1 MADKE
6 HKMGPKIGELIY
18 DTNDLGL
25 AAYLK
30 VAGVELKVMVRT
42 GKKITF
48 SFKDNPERKSFVD
61 DYFTGKAKVNPL
73 AYKNTIKDLK
83 SYTFN
88 N

>member
-1 MADKE
+1 MVDKE
-6 HKMGPKIGELIY
+6 HKIGPKIGELIY

-48 SFKDNPERKSFVD
+48 SFKDNPERKGLVD
-61 DYFTGKAKVNPL
+61 DYFTGRGKVNPL

-88 N
+88 K

>member
-1 MADKE
+1 MVDKE

-30 VAGVELKVMVRT
+30 VTGVELKVMVRT

-48 SFKDNPERKSFVD
+48 SFKDNPERKAFVD
-61 DYFTGKAKVNPL
+61 DTLLVKQRLIPL
-73 AYKNTIKDLK
+73 LIRIPLK
-83 SYTFN
+83 T
-88 N
+88 